1 MSCLE
6 RSPLRLHDAT
16 ERWVNVL
23 NMAETAQKVFEGHE
37 EDAIVRRSLV
47 PVRPARPVTRRR
59 ATTAS
64 HLSEGHLDVRPLV
77 PHRILIRPGPL
88 PLALLPVATAAA
100 AAVRVAQLHELDA
113 RRDAVPKH
121 SVRVSVNEPHLLLCP
136 TACDGGAALEE
147 ELEEVMA
154 CSGLEERLTHLLG
167 HMTLNPLEWQQYAAW
182 DPNHFTRI
190 LLASSPLYSIALSCW
205 DRGQFSP
212 PHDHAGSR
220 NWIKVLSG
228 NIQEVQY
235 EPREREPPTVWPP
248 AVSGSA
254 TGQGLGVSRAG
265 QLAADTVTFLAP
277 STVHS
282 CLNDQDERAF
292 TLHLYSP
299 PYTRAHF
306 YDVASGGA
314 TPIDIPLFNEELTK

>member
-1 MSCLE
+1 
-6 RSPLRLHDAT
+6 
-16 ERWVNVL
+16 
-23 NMAETAQKVFEGHE
+23 
-37 EDAIVRRSLV
+37 
-47 PVRPARPVTRRR
+47 
-59 ATTAS
+59 
-64 HLSEGHLDVRPLV
+64 V
-77 PHRILIRPGPL
+77 PHRRR
-88 PLALLPVATAAA
+88 LAAMN
-100 AAVRVAQLHELDA
+100 
-113 RRDAVPKH
+113 RRH
-121 SVRVSVNEPHLLLCP
+121 G
-136 TACDGGAALEE
+136 DGGAALEE

-314 TPIDIPLFNEELTK
+314 TSIDIPLFNEELTK